1 MNARETIAAD
11 KGLIEQWNR
20 YVKTNSYVEGV
31 TFADACAVLSR
42 LLKGD
47 LLESTSR
54 MPACGDNYGE
64 VTAQSSL
71 MVQ

>member
-31 TFADACAVLSR
+31 TFADACAVLFR

-47 LLESTSR
+47 LTDR
-54 MPACGDNYGE
+54 E
-64 VTAQSSL
+64 VRS
-71 MVQ
+71 